1 LLGAHFNF
9 AVSARIRKNFSQ
21 PIPDGIQQLRELLDK
36 TYFPSW
42 YSGVDMNEFYDS
54 EEYRIALDNHLTRRL
69 ELDRYES
76 IPWIDSAIRLNDS
89 TILEIGCGT
98 GSATTAMG
106 EQGAKVIGIDVHRE
120 ALAVAELRAQVH
132 GVKNVSFIQG
142 NAVDLTV
149 LTRDHRFDLIV
160 FFAVL
165 EHMTFEERKSALR
178 AAWESLPKGKYLCIT
193 DTPNRLWFYDGHT
206 SHLSFFNWLPDELAF
221 EYAKLS
227 PRYPFNARFHELNSE
242 SMLSFIRGMT
252 LAD

>member
-1 LLGAHFNF
+1 
-9 AVSARIRKNFSQ
+9 
-21 PIPDGIQQLRELLDK
+21 
-36 TYFPSW
+36 
-42 YSGVDMNEFYDS
+42 MNEFYDS